1 VGQPGRSVGAGWS
14 GKHSIRASDLV
25 ATGAVIAV
33 VELSVAVGGGPGT
46 GPLNA
51 RAYIIGAVIS
61 LPTLVRR
68 RWPPRVLIATAV
80 IMILYYLFARRNI
93 SPAPVM
99 MLPAYETALAG
110 YLAWAIAVPS
120 LMMLA
125 GVIFLSA
132 TGGMTPVDLASN
144 FLPSV
149 VLFVLAVAL
158 GDVLRS
164 RRALAAET
172 AVRLRIAEAERE
184 SEAGRRVTEE
194 RLRIAR
200 ELHDTVAHSMA
211 TITVQAGSAL
221 LKEPAG
227 PVRESLESIRRTSK
241 DALTEMRAVLGQ
253 LRADRG
259 SGPDGPDHGLD
270 RLESLRDAV
279 TAAGS
284 PVSVSVSG
292 DQVALP
298 SAVDHAAYRILQE
311 SLTNVL
317 RHAPS
322 GTPASVCLRYQSDQL
337 VITVDSDSG
346 PATTATAGSGNGI
359 TGMTERA
366 ASVGGSLDAG
376 RADSGGFRVTATL
389 PLQEAT

>member
-279 TAAGS
+279 TAAG
-284 PVSVSVSG
+284 

-322 GTPASVCLRYQSDQL
+322 GTPASVCLRYQPDRL

-346 PATTATAGSGNGI
+346 LATTATAGSGNGI

-389 PLQEAT
+389 LLQEAT

>member
-1 VGQPGRSVGAGWS
+1 MGLLD
-14 GKHSIRASDLV
+14 IRASDLV

-33 VELSVAVGGGPGT
+33 VELNVAVGGGPGT

-68 RWPPRVLIATAV
+68 RWPPRVLVATLL
-80 IMILYYLFARRNI
+80 IMYLYYIFARRNI

-99 MLPAYETALAG
+99 VLPAYETALAG
-110 YLAWAIAVPS
+110 YLVWAIAIPACIMVS
-120 LMMLA
+120 
-125 GVIFLSA
+125 GVIALIA
-132 TGGMTPVDLASN
+132 TSGMTLVNLASN
-144 FLPSV
+144 FTPSV

-158 GDVLRS
+158 GDVVRS

-184 SEAGRRVTEE
+184 SEAARRVTEE

-221 LKEPAG
+221 LREPAG

-259 SGPDGPDHGLD
+259 SGPDGPEHGLD
-270 RLESLRDAV
+270 RLESLREAV

-298 SAVDHAAYRILQE
+298 SAVNHAAYRILQE

-317 RHAPS
+317 RHAPA
-322 GTPASVCLRYQSDQL
+322 GTTASVCLRYRPDRL

-346 PATTATAGSGNGI
+346 PATTATTGAGNGI
-359 TGMTERA
+359 TGMAERA
-366 ASVGGSLDAG
+366 VAVGGSLDAG
-376 RADSGGFRVTATL
+376 RVDSGRFRVTATL
-389 PLQEAT
+389 PLQEAQ

>member
-1 VGQPGRSVGAGWS
+1 MGLLD
-14 GKHSIRASDLV
+14 IRASDLV

-33 VELSVAVGGGPGT
+33 VELNVAVGGGPGT

-68 RWPPRVLIATAV
+68 RWPPRVLVATLL
-80 IMILYYLFARRNI
+80 IMYLYYIFARRNI

-99 MLPAYETALAG
+99 VLPAYETALAG
-110 YLAWAIAVPS
+110 YLVWAIAIPACIMVS
-120 LMMLA
+120 
-125 GVIFLSA
+125 GVIALIA
-132 TGGMTPVDLASN
+132 TSGMTLVNLASN
-144 FLPSV
+144 FTPSV

-158 GDVLRS
+158 GDVVRS

-172 AVRLRIAEAERE
+172 AVRLRIVEAERE
-184 SEAGRRVTEE
+184 SEAARRVTEE

-221 LKEPAG
+221 LREPAG

-259 SGPDGPDHGLD
+259 SGPDGPEHGLD
-270 RLESLRDAV
+270 RLESLREAV

-298 SAVDHAAYRILQE
+298 SAVNHAAYRILQE

-317 RHAPS
+317 RHAPA
-322 GTPASVCLRYQSDQL
+322 GTTASVCLRYRPDRL

-346 PATTATAGSGNGI
+346 PATTATTGAGNGI
-359 TGMTERA
+359 TGMAERA
-366 ASVGGSLDAG
+366 VAVGGSLDAG
-376 RADSGGFRVTATL
+376 RVDSGRFRVTATL
-389 PLQEAT
+389 PLQEAQ

>member
-1 VGQPGRSVGAGWS
+1 VGLLD
-14 GKHSIRASDLV
+14 IRASDLV

-33 VELSVAVGGGPGT
+33 VELNVAVGGGPGT

-68 RWPPRVLIATAV
+68 RWPPRVLVATLL
-80 IMILYYLFARRNI
+80 IMYLYYIFARRNI

-99 MLPAYETALAG
+99 VLPAYETALAG
-110 YLAWAIAVPS
+110 YLVWAIAIPACIMVS
-120 LMMLA
+120 
-125 GVIFLSA
+125 GVIALIA
-132 TGGMTPVDLASN
+132 TSGMTLVNLASN
-144 FLPSV
+144 FTPSV

-158 GDVLRS
+158 GDVVRS

-172 AVRLRIAEAERE
+172 AVRLRIVEAERE
-184 SEAGRRVTEE
+184 SEAARRVTEE

-221 LKEPAG
+221 LREPAG

-259 SGPDGPDHGLD
+259 SGPDGPEHGLD
-270 RLESLRDAV
+270 RLESLREAV

-298 SAVDHAAYRILQE
+298 SAVNHAAYRILQE

-317 RHAPS
+317 RHAPA
-322 GTPASVCLRYQSDQL
+322 GTTASVCLRYRPDRL

-346 PATTATAGSGNGI
+346 PATTATTGAGNGI
-359 TGMTERA
+359 TGMAERA
-366 ASVGGSLDAG
+366 VAVGGSLDAG
-376 RADSGGFRVTATL
+376 RVDSGRFRVTATL
-389 PLQEAT
+389 PLQEAQ